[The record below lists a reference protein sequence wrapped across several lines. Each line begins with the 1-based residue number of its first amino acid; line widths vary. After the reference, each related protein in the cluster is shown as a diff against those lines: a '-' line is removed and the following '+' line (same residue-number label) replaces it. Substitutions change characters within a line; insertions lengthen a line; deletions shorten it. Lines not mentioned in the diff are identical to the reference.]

1 MSVAITQIF
10 RARRML
16 VTWVAMIAEGALLLI
31 TDHAQAQSMTL
42 REGAVNAMVNVEFDT
57 SSGAAGE
64 IVSIAPDLSF
74 GATPDLTLSVIHSVI
89 GRTGFRGSAGAGIC
103 ITDACAHTYDN
114 VGVEATYSLARG
126 GFAVAANG
134 GVHAWALDAGFYV
147 VKVGAKARYTV
158 DRLSVTMLPSVT
170 VAVTERDAMPA
181 NRDRLWLP
189 FLFMYGVGGG
199 LSLGLGT
206 GFKAAFDDIGT
217 TYEVAL
223 GAVAQYAVSSDLVFG
238 GSWVHGKM
246 LGGDAVIPEGA
257 SGVDFRAL
265 HLWVSTTL

>member
-1 MSVAITQIF
+1 MPAESVLST
-10 RARRML
+10 RARRVL
-16 VTWVAMIAEGALLLI
+16 AACAGSFAGLAVLLLG
-31 TDHAQAQSMTL
+31 HAAHAQSMTL
-42 REGAVNAMVNVEFDT
+42 REGAVNALVNVEIDM

-64 IVSIAPDLSF
+64 IVSIAPDVSF

-89 GRTGFRGSAGAGIC
+89 GRTGFRGAAGAGLC
-103 ITDACAHTYDN
+103 VTDTCAHTYDN
-114 VGVEATYSLARG
+114 VGLEATYSLARG
-126 GFAVAANG
+126 PFALAANG

-170 VAVTERDAMPA
+170 IAVTERDAMPA

-199 LSLGLGT
+199 LSLGVGT
-206 GFKAAFDDIGT
+206 GFKAAFDDIGN
-217 TYEVAL
+217 TYEVAV
-223 GAVAQYAVSSDLVFG
+223 GGVAQYVVSPALTLG
-238 GSWVHGKM
+238 GSWIHGKM
-246 LGGDAVIPEGA
+246 LGGDAVIPAGE